1 MTVIASSIRL
11 LTDVLADDS
20 GVPMPAAWSS
30 TAPPIAIGDL
40 QGCCGALDR
49 LLVKIDE
56 ADAIRITNGENDAPS
71 RLWFAGDL
79 VNRGPASLATLRRL
93 ITLGDRAI
101 AILGN
106 HDLHLL
112 AVAAGVRNTKKND
125 TIADILAAPDVDDLL
140 DWVRHRP
147 LAHFENGMLMV
158 HAGVLPQWDVATT
171 LSLAAEVEAGL
182 RSADWRAFIGNLF
195 GSGDGTVWDDA
206 LTGATR
212 IRTISNALTR
222 LRFCNADGV
231 MEWKSNGGLDTALPG
246 FMPWFDVPGRKTADV
261 TVIFGHWAA
270 LGLITRDRLHGLDS
284 GCVWGHALSAVRL
297 SADPAK
303 RDIYQVSCAPDAAAI
318 ARGGGKD
325 GAKADRPSGD

>member
-11 LTDVLADDS
+11 LTDVLSDNS
-20 GVPMPAAWSS
+20 GSPTPTAWSR

-49 LLVKIDE
+49 LLIKIDD
-56 ADAIRITNGENDAPS
+56 ADAIRIANGEADARS

-93 ITLGDRAI
+93 IGLGDRAT

-106 HDLHLL
+106 HDLHML
-112 AVAAGVRNTKKND
+112 AVAAGVRHVKKND
-125 TIADILAAPDVDDLL
+125 TISEVLAAPDANDLL

-147 LAHFENGMLMV
+147 MAHFEEGMLMV

-171 LSLAAEVEAGL
+171 LSLAGEVEAGL
-182 RSADWRAFIGNLF
+182 RSDDWRTFIGNLF
-195 GSGDGTVWDDA
+195 GSGDGTVWDEK
-206 LTGATR
+206 LTGSAR

-222 LRFCNADGV
+222 LRFCNAEGV

-246 FMPWFDVPGRKTADV
+246 FMPWFDVPGRKTADT

-270 LGLITRDRLHGLDS
+270 LGLITRERLHGLDS

-297 SADPAK
+297 SPNPAQ
-303 RDIYQVSCAPDAAAI
+303 RDIYQVSCASGLDAAAKVDVPAAPS
-318 ARGGGKD
+318 AR
-325 GAKADRPSGD
+325 